1 MIDQLTVMQALRPSC
16 DYCIEGEITESSIGA
31 CVRYVVSVNDQGA
44 AVFGDPGDAVTWEQF
59 NAKRSELQSEQD
71 ATQYQRDRAPEYPPI
86 GDQLDALLKHLNYR
100 RTQGDELVQELDDII
115 AEWLSVKSRHPK
127 P

>member
-1 MIDQLTVMQALRPSC
+1 MNHQAIYNTHPAVKSIRGTDCFDADGNPVA
-16 DYCIEGEITESSIGA
+16 ITQSLVDEE
-31 CVRYVVSVNDQGA
+31 A
-44 AVFGDPGDAVTWEQF
+44 A
-59 NAKRSELQSEQD
+59 RLQAEQD
-71 ATQYQRDRAPEYPPI
+71 ATQYKRDRAPEYPPI

-100 RTQGDELVQELDDII
+100 RTQGDELVQELDDVI

>member
-1 MIDQLTVMQALRPSC
+1 MSIAKGLKQLGFENLVDFSLVENV
-16 DYCIEGEITESSIGA
+16 DGIVEIEGWYSESPQPSDEAIE
-31 CVRYVVSVNDQGA
+31 A
-44 AVFGDPGDAVTWEQF
+44 ASAEWQAEH
-59 NAKRSELQSEQD
+59 N
-71 ATQYQRDRAPEYPPI
+71 ATQYKRDRAPEYPPI

-100 RTQGDELVQELDDII
+100 RTQGDELVQELDDVI

>member
-1 MIDQLTVMQALRPSC
+1 MNFLTEAILSLRPGAQFSTNG
-16 DYCIEGEITESSIGA
+16 DTIIWHDTEQ
-31 CVRYVVSVNDQGA
+31 DQPSDSDIA
-44 AVFGDPGDAVTWEQF
+44 AKEA
-59 NAKRSELQSEQD
+59 ELQAEQD
-71 ATQYQRDRAPEYPPI
+71 ATQYRRNRATEYPEI

-115 AEWLSVKSRHPK
+115 GAWLSVKSRHPK